1 MRQPKAMVDQARA
14 SAAIDDFLRA
24 LDLDP
29 VADPELRGTGR
40 RVAEAFAEDFLRGYR
55 TDVTS
60 LVREHR
66 VRAATGIVVV
76 RDIAVVTM
84 CPHHLLPA
92 EGTATVAFAPREW
105 AVGLGAVVG
114 LVDGL
119 ARRLV
124 LQETLGE
131 DIVTTLA
138 KELDTRWV
146 VCRLSLRHG
155 CMTARGERAH
165 GTSVETIAE
174 RGLENERDRSD
185 ALRIVLG
192 HP

>member
-1 MRQPKAMVDQARA
+1 MRQPRAMVDQARA

-24 LDLDP
+24 LGLDP
-29 VADPELRGTGR
+29 EADPELRGTGR

-55 TDVTS
+55 TDGAR
-60 LVREHR
+60 LVRDNR
-66 VRAATGIVVV
+66 VQAATGIVVV

-92 EGTATVAFAPREW
+92 EGTATVAFAPRAC

-131 DIVTTLA
+131 DIVATLA
-138 KELDTRWV
+138 KELETRWV

>member
-55 TDVTS
+55 TDVAS

-131 DIVTTLA
+131 DVVATLA

-165 GTSVETIAE
+165 GTTVETIAE

-185 ALRIVLG
+185 ALRIVHG